1 MRSEGSRLFRASAA
15 GSLGSSFALGAG
27 LLLDLT
33 LALLLGAGPN
43 TDALFVALRIPLGIA
58 VFFPPT
64 AVQILVPTISQWFEE
79 GDVRRANARTSSVLA
94 ATAVA
99 SGGLAVAGFLVA
111 PAMVRFLAPGL
122 APEGHVLAASLTR
135 VVFLMIPA
143 IATSEVL
150 NAYRHAHR
158 SHGLASAVHGALGI
172 TIVAILLTSSSPA
185 GVRLAAWAY
194 VAGAGVQLAASLAL
208 ASATGF
214 RFRAGPFR
222 TEEMRQLGSRSL
234 RPLAASGV
242 QLGTRIGEQMV
253 ASFLAPGSITILAL
267 ANRLVSAVGGTLFF
281 RPVMTAFI
289 APMSRLHAGGD
300 LDGLRKLLRNG
311 LRAMLAV
318 SLSLTALVTLAG
330 VPFIAG
336 LYALGDF
343 TPQQA
348 RLLGITVGVYAASL
362 TTAALQR
369 MLLGFTFARL
379 DTKTYLRNTVY
390 GGIANLALLGAMVV
404 GWRPSP
410 EILIVPIAFS
420 LAQIVNVW
428 HAAAVVQR
436 QIGTAL
442 PTFGD
447 VGRRTLWTVA
457 AAVAIM
463 LPVRWVL
470 VPDLAGPPLTLLLTG
485 VLTAVAGVL
494 VLGAGTLS
502 WHRHNSSN
510 ARSVR
515 EDESREP
522 DPSTIAA
529 TGTRDPTGD

>member
-1 MRSEGSRLFRASAA
+1 MVRTEGSKLLRASAA
-15 GSLGSSFALGAG
+15 GSLGSLVALGAG

-33 LALLLGAGPN
+33 MALLLGAGPN

-64 AVQILVPTISQWFEE
+64 AVQILVPTISRWFEE
-79 GDVRRANARTSSVLA
+79 GDVRRANARTTSVLA
-94 ATAVA
+94 ATALA
-99 SGGLAVAGFLVA
+99 SGGVALAGFLIA

-122 APEGHVLAASLTR
+122 ATEGHVLAASLTR

-150 NAYRHAHR
+150 NAYRHANR
-158 SHGLASAVHGALGI
+158 SHGLASAVHGALGL
-172 TIVAILLTSSSPA
+172 TIVAILLISSDSA
-185 GVRLAAWAY
+185 GVSIAAWAY
-194 VAGAGVQLAASLAL
+194 VAGAAVQLAASFVLAYR
-208 ASATGF
+208 TGF
-214 RFRAGPFR
+214 RFRAGPVR
-222 TEEMRQLGSRSL
+222 TDEMRQLGSRSL

-300 LDGLRKLLRNG
+300 LEGLRKLLRNG

-318 SLSLTALVTLAG
+318 SLSLTALVALAG

-343 TPQQA
+343 TPEQA

-362 TTAALQR
+362 PTAALQR

-379 DTKTYLRNTVY
+379 DTTTYLRNTIY
-390 GGIANLALLGAMVV
+390 GGIANLALLGSLIV

-428 HAAAVVQR
+428 HAAAVVRR

-442 PTFGD
+442 PTFGGE
-447 VGRRTLWTVA
+447 GRRILGTVA
-457 AAVAIM
+457 VAVAIM
-463 LPVRWVL
+463 LPLRLVL
-470 VPDLAGPPLTLLLTG
+470 VPDLAGPPLTLVLTG
-485 VLTAVAGVL
+485 LVTAVAGVL
-494 VLGAGTLS
+494 VLGAGTFL
-502 WHRHNSSN
+502 WRRHNLSIDQSGQGEGL
-510 ARSVR
+510 R
-515 EDESREP
+515 ES
-522 DPSTIAA
+522 DPSAA
-529 TGTRDPTGD
+529 STGPRDPIGD